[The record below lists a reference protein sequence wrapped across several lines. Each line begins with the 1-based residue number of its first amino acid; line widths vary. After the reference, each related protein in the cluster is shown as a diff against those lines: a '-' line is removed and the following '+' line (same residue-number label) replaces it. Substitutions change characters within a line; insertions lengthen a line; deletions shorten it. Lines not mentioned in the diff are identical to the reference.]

1 MRCTHCC
8 WEGLRRL
15 LGRCWAEGERR
26 EREAAEAAARTA
38 GEHLERVAADAAAK
52 DEEEHLTEEAAEAD
66 AESEEEQRATEAAE
80 ATAQAGEERLTQKA
94 AHRVWDPGGPSTSAR
109 VPAWP
114 PIKDFPNFSVGGAQ
128 SGEVSVHNSVGG
140 PDWFEDDGSMVFE
153 LAEGDVDDH
162 IEMLYRYVL
171 PEDCESDG
179 SDGPLVY
186 NYGHI
191 PSAAGMYT
199 STPTAPPESGLDAGI
214 DSACGYES
222 SQASGGFS
230 RLGGDVRKA
239 CQYASHPIAGWIS
252 GSGGAF
258 DESSRYDF
266 SSRGLAG
273 GYTHGVCTG
282 RLGQRPRRPERH
294 RPAVALATPAGSAS
308 GAEVDGPS
316 EYESP
321 PALGGSSRPGGDARE
336 ACEYASLPIAGWI
349 SGSGGAACE
358 SSKHDFSG
366 EYELPLA
373 SGGSSRQGGDTA
385 LFPKR
390 WAAAW
395 EIVRCDLAE
404 SVLYRR
410 RDRVMSMC
418 LVRGMSLNADIERLR
433 DRIVAAWASV
443 GLGPG
448 GAALQGAGPGPSRP
462 ALLHGGPL
470 RGEAVGTAPAV
481 GSARWAQQVQAQ
493 CLQEELASEARAAQG
508 PEAAR
513 QEEKERRAAEKE
525 RYDRR
530 WYAQYHAELL
540 RSAPRAAEAD
550 DTCEYESPPVLG
562 GSSRP
567 GGDVRAACAYE
578 SPPAFRDPSSRGD
591 EVREAGEYTS
601 PPITPAEPESD
612 AGVDDA
618 CEYESPPALGGSSRL
633 RCDVREAGGCASLPL
648 GGGESLTAA
657 LKWELHRGSFAR
669 GYVWEVPAELCEM
682 FEASEVELRTRR
694 LGWLANELAKADPG
708 SSSLFYSARWV
719 AAWNIVRGEL
729 TAAAAARAERS
740 GAMAWA
746 ARESVCAEA
755 RSRQR
760 EAWSSVGL
768 GWRPGRELYVRT
780 AHSACVWRP
789 CEGEAPAPRA
799 SFCDEA
805 QSVVSPASVGSA
817 IPRTCYRFGQ
827 IGTDAGGR
835 ELQKR
840 SRGRRKHAHRRS
852 PGGGGHADRTPCAG
866 GQHAPQAVARMS
878 AGAARGAEDEASA
891 QTRSQRV
898 CAGRHEAARPQQ
910 CAPNQCRL
918 DTVEG
923 GTVRRDGPRWASE
936 RDLSRSISW
945 AVGFRTRLL
954 RKRAARSSVGLMV
967 NGVPGV
973 PGSLRRGSS
982 TSGGGLL
989 LSARGVPP
997 RAGATCGYRSRGGF
1011 SRERAGPTAWLE
1023 DGDLA
1028 KARSCLRPFCAAG
1041 WPWEPD

>member
-80 ATAQAGEERLTQKA
+80 ATAKAGEERLTQKA

-114 PIKDFPNFSVGGAQ
+114 PSKDFLNFSVGGAQ

-199 STPTAPPESGLDAGI
+199 STPTAPPESGSDAGI
-214 DSACGYES
+214 DNACGYES

-239 CQYASHPIAGWIS
+239 CQYASHPTAGWIS

-258 DESSRYDF
+258 DGSSRYDF

-294 RPAVALATPAGSAS
+294 RPAVALAAPAGSAS

-321 PALGGSSRPGGDARE
+321 PALGGSSRPGGDACE

-349 SGSGGAACE
+349 SGSGGAAGG

-366 EYELPLA
+366 EYELPPA
-373 SGGSSRQGGDTA
+373 SGGSSRRGGDAA

-395 EIVRCDLAE
+395 EIVRCELAE

-418 LVRGMSLNADIERLR
+418 LVRGVRLDADIERLR
-433 DRIVAAWASV
+433 GRIVAAWDSV
-443 GLGPG
+443 GRDPC
-448 GAALQGAGPGPSRP
+448 GAVLQEAGPGPSEP
-462 ALLHGGPL
+462 APL
-470 RGEAVGTAPAV
+470 YEEFLQRDAVGATPAV
-481 GSARWAQQVQAQ
+481 GSARWAQQVRAQ
-493 CLQEELASEARAAQG
+493 CLQDAQQVLRGGPGKFCVLASKARV
-508 PEAAR
+508 
-513 QEEKERRAAEKE
+513 
-525 RYDRR
+525 
-530 WYAQYHAELL
+530 
-540 RSAPRAAEAD
+540 AD
-550 DTCEYESPPVLG
+550 DACEYESPPAPG

-567 GGDVRAACAYE
+567 GSDVRAACDYE
-578 SPPAFRDPSSRGD
+578 SPPASRGPSARGGD
-591 EVREAGEYTS
+591 VREAGEYTS
-601 PPITPAEPESD
+601 PPITPTEPESD
-612 AGVDDA
+612 AGVDDT
-618 CEYESPPALGGSSRL
+618 CEYESPPAFGGSSRL
-633 RCDVREAGGCASLPL
+633 KGDVRETG
-648 GGGESLTAA
+648 A

-669 GYVWEVPAELCEM
+669 GYMWEVPAELCEM

-708 SSSLFYSARWV
+708 GSSLFYSARWV

-768 GWRPGRELYVRT
+768 GWRPGRELYVRN
-780 AHSACVWRP
+780 AHSACVLRP

-799 SFCDEA
+799 SFGDEA
-805 QSVVSPASVGSA
+805 QSVVPPALVGSA
-817 IPRTCYRFGQ
+817 IPWTRNRFGQ
-827 IGTDAGGR
+827 IGTDAGGC

-840 SRGRRKHAHRRS
+840 SKGRRKHAHRRS

-866 GQHAPQAVARMS
+866 GQHAPQAVARVT
-878 AGAARGAEDEASA
+878 AGAARGAADEASA
-891 QTRSQRV
+891 QARSHRV
-898 CAGRHEAARPQQ
+898 CAGRHEAARPQN

-973 PGSLRRGSS
+973 LGSLRRGLSK
-982 TSGGGLL
+982 SGGGLL

-997 RAGATCGYRSRGGF
+997 RAGTTCRYRSSGGF

-1023 DGDLA
+1023 EGDLA
-1028 KARSCLRPFCAAG
+1028 KARSCLMPFCAAG